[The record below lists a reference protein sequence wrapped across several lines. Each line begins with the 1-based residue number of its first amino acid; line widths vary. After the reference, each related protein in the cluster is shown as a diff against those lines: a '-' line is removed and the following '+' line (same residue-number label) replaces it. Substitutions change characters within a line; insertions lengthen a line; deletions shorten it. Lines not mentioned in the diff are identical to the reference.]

1 MEVSMA
7 DVARYLRMDGERP
20 DGPLADR
27 IASLAEEAG
36 KAVRPA
42 RTWRR
47 FPIVG
52 AMVGDAPPAQLRIEG
67 SLAKHMNG
75 CHAVYLACGTLGAS
89 FDAFHRRASAVSGA
103 DALILQAVAAAMIE
117 DWMDAIE
124 DDIRRELA
132 PGEKLVARYS
142 PGYGD
147 FPLAAQR
154 ALVALLDA
162 PRKVGVS
169 LTSSLLLAPSK
180 SVTAVIGVRPAN
192 GERIKTDA

>member
-1 MEVSMA
+1 MA

-52 AMVGDAPPAQLRIEG
+52 ATVGDAPPAQLRIEG
-67 SLAKHMNG
+67 SLARHMNG

-147 FPLAAQR
+147 FPLAAQS

-162 PRKVGVS
+162 PRKAGVS

>member
-1 MEVSMA
+1 MSMA

-20 DGPLADR
+20 DGPLAER
-27 IASLAEEAG
+27 IASLAEAAG

-47 FPIVG
+47 FLIYEST
-52 AMVGDAPPAQLRIEG
+52 VGDVPSAQIRIEG
-67 SLAKHMNG
+67 SLARHLDG
-75 CHAVYLACGTLGAS
+75 CGSVYLACGTLGAA

-103 DALILQAVAAAMIE
+103 DALILQAVASAMIE

-124 DDIRRELA
+124 DEIRQELD
-132 PGEKLVARYS
+132 PGETLVARYS

-147 FPLAAQR
+147 FPLAAQS
-154 ALVALLDA
+154 ALVTLLDT

-169 LTSSLLLAPSK
+169 LTSTFLLTPSK
-180 SVTAVIGVRPAN
+180 SVTAVIGVRRTKA
-192 GERIKTDA
+192 ERKVDDA

>member
-7 DVARYLRMDGERP
+7 DVARYLRMNGERP
-20 DGPLADR
+20 DGPLAER
-27 IASLAEEAG
+27 IASLAEAAG

-42 RTWRR
+42 RVWRR

-52 AMVGDAPPAQLRIEG
+52 ATVGDVPPAQIRIEG
-67 SLAKHMNG
+67 SLARHLEKCG
-75 CHAVYLACGTLGAS
+75 AVYLACGTLGAS

-124 DDIRRELA
+124 DEIRKELE
-132 PGEKLVARYS
+132 PGETQVARYS

-147 FPLAAQR
+147 FPLAAQG
-154 ALVALLDA
+154 ALVALLDT

-169 LTSSLLLAPSK
+169 LTSTFLLTPSK
-180 SVTAVIGVRPAN
+180 SVTAVIGVRRA
-192 GERIKTDA
+192 ERKVDDA

>member
-1 MEVSMA
+1 MTVDLKEVG
-7 DVARYLRMDGERP
+7 RYLLLHGREP
-20 DGPLADR
+20 DQA
-27 IASLAEEAG
+27 LAEKLARLSERASG
-36 KAVRPA
+36 VVRPA
-42 RTWRR
+42 RGWRR
-47 FPIVG
+47 FPFDG
-52 AMVGDAPPAQLRIEG
+52 AAVSSG
-67 SLAKHMNG
+67 SLRLDLSGSAARHLAG
-75 CHAVYLACGTLGAS
+75 CQAVYLACGTLGAG